1 MNPRRFFWPAAT
13 ALLALTAALS
23 GLAQQPPE
31 PVDRTPLD
39 GEVYVLVN
47 QSNGLQLAASAA
59 ATEGSTATLL
69 ARDFTSL
76 GQRWSVTR
84 LDRDHWRIGNV
95 ASSLCLAAADDEDRD
110 RSDRDN
116 QDRDNQD
123 QHNRNQQ
130 ADDANTRQIAI
141 LRHCSRD
148 RAQQWS
154 LTEMAN
160 GYYTLRSATGV
171 TLSATGPSSST
182 SSSAA
187 AGASIPQ
194 QQLWLLRP
202 AYLRGADI
210 AEQEKMEAIRL
221 ATGLP
226 WWKDAEQPRD
236 ILRIL
241 KDHGFN
247 SIRLRPTSI
256 PPYYPNQAPGTCSGN
271 SCYIETDAQ
280 ELDLARRARNLGM
293 SLELTLFFDGGSSQ
307 SIPGS
312 WAGATQPELA
322 TDVYNYVKAE
332 LETYRKNGL
341 MPDMVSIGN
350 EVDTGFIGGPGYYP
364 YNHFEAFAALEKAG
378 MQAVADAASDSSL
391 GAPLPAPLTCIHIT
405 PGYNMTSFF
414 ESANQYGI
422 PYDAICQSYY
432 PIYHGPLTHA
442 QADATNPQNK
452 PVEDSVLLAAAQ
464 TLHKPIYILETGEH
478 YEEGFDYLDPW
489 YAATQAAQRQFLL
502 DLEGVVHSLPDNLGM
517 GVEYWAPNDV
527 QMPDGGGPYS
537 TFQKD
542 YNSPNAIFAWE
553 GLSLFDS
560 ADPNY
565 LTNPAAPNY
574 STALPGLDAVGG
586 KLDATLIYKLV
597 NRANSALLRGNR
609 GHVGAAG
616 DDDRGNSEDRDD
628 RGESAGLVRPPS
640 QWQIASSNN
649 GFFTI
654 SNVGASSTQGRFVLT
669 SAAPSSDTSRPTP
682 VLLAGADGSPLQGW
696 DVQTA
701 GEGFFYLVNQSD
713 GMALAL
719 GPNGEAIKRPL
730 NGSQAEQWKITP
742 TLPAPAAADD
752 GR

>member
-1 MNPRRFFWPAAT
+1 MTNSRFLWPVGA
-13 ALLALTAALS
+13 ALLALITMLP

-31 PVDRTPLD
+31 PVDRTPIN

-47 QSNGLQLAASAA
+47 QSNGLQLASNSVTPSEGGSAA
-59 ATEGSTATLL
+59 LL

-76 GQRWSVTR
+76 SQRWALTR
-84 LDRDHWRIGNV
+84 LDEDHWRIGNV
-95 ASSLCLAAADDEDRD
+95 ASSLCLAAAGDEDRSRGD
-110 RSDRDN
+110 QRDS
-116 QDRDNQD
+116 Q
-123 QHNRNQQ
+123 
-130 ADDANTRQIAI
+130 QIAI
-141 LRHCSRD
+141 VKHCSGD
-148 RAQQWS
+148 RAQQWM

-171 TLSATGPSSST
+171 TLAASGPTSSVVGST
-182 SSSAA
+182 SV
-187 AGASIPQ
+187 PQ

-221 ATGLP
+221 STGLP

-307 SIPGS
+307 SVPGS
-312 WAGATQPELA
+312 WAGASQPELA

-332 LETYRKNGL
+332 LEAYRKNGL

-378 MQAVADAASDSSL
+378 MQAVADAASDTSI

-414 ESANQYGI
+414 QSANQYGI

-432 PIYHGPLTHA
+432 PIYHGPLTQA

-452 PVEDSVLLAAAQ
+452 PVEASVLLAAAQ

-502 DLEGVVHSLPDNLGM
+502 DLEGVVHSLPNNLGM

-542 YNSPNAIFAWE
+542 YTSPNAIFAWE

-565 LTNPAAPNY
+565 LTNSAAPNY

-586 KLDATLIYKLV
+586 KLDATLTYKLV
-597 NRANSALLRGNR
+597 NRADSSLLRGNHGR
-609 GHVGAAG
+609 VGIAPS
-616 DDDRGNSEDRDD
+616 DDRGDD
-628 RGESAGLVRPPS
+628 RGEFDGLVRPPS
-640 QWQIASSNN
+640 QWQIASTNN

-654 SNVGASSTQGRFVLT
+654 ANVNASSSQGRFVLT
-669 SAAPSSDTSRPTP
+669 SGPPSSDTTQPTP
-682 VLLAGADGSPLQGW
+682 VVLAGIDGSPLQGW

-701 GEGFFYLVNQSD
+701 GEGFFFLVNQSD
-713 GMALAL
+713 GRALAI
-719 GPNGEAIKRPL
+719 GANGEAVKRPL
-730 NGSQAEQWKITP
+730 DGSLGEQWKITP
-742 TLPAPAAADD
+742 TMPTPTPTEN